1 MSGVCDEGNFCLSF
15 DVAKIRSVMDDEV
28 FGVVDVYCEALVA
41 VSDGEAVVVAVFF
54 FHWGVELVGLDE
66 AGSGGEGGDSEG
78 EWGIFR
84 EMGIFW

>member
-15 DVAKIRSVMDDEV
+15 YVTEIRSVVNDEV

-54 FHWGVELVGLDE
+54 FH
-66 AGSGGEGGDSEG
+66 
-78 EWGIFR
+78 
-84 EMGIFW
+84 

>member
-1 MSGVCDEGNFCLSF
+1 MSSISDERNFCLSF
-15 DVAKIRSVMDDEV
+15 DVTKIRSVVDDEV
-28 FGVVDVYCEALVA
+28 FRVVDVYGEALVA

-78 EWGIFR
+78 EW
-84 EMGIFW
+84 EVL